1 MANTKVTSNVLA
13 DDAVTIGKIHTQTD
27 SGGTFANQDPSDG
40 HALVAKVNTNG
51 YHLSW
56 ESVSVSGISSSADS
70 TAITIDSSERVG
82 VGTTS
87 PTTPLHVESSTTN
100 QNTAFIKNTAGTGV
114 NYGLEIRAGTNATDH
129 ALQVLD
135 SSGTSRLRVTGAGNV
150 GISNASPSQKL
161 DVNGTAIADNIYAG
175 GSSGNKKTVVN
186 FPCTSSYPNT
196 STYTFSLSAT
206 EAPIG
211 SWVILGIRITSG
223 NSGGDQYAYLEQNN
237 DKGNRQMNY
246 VDSWYYN
253 DASASM
259 YYISA
264 ASDRNFTLNHA
275 TIVATNTNDWR
286 EVYYWGYIMDN

>member
-1 MANTKVTSNVLA
+1 MANTKVTKAVLA
-13 DDAVTIGKIHTQTD
+13 DDAVGLAQLHI
-27 SGGTFANQDPSDG
+27 SNDPSNGQALTATSDG
-40 HALVAKVNTNG
+40 AGGYNLTWANNTVA
-51 YHLSW
+51 
-56 ESVSVSGISSSADS
+56 GISSSADS
-70 TAITIDSSERVG
+70 TAITIDASENVAIGTSSAF
-82 VGTTS
+82 GTTS
-87 PTTPLHVESSTTN
+87 NRTC
-100 QNTAFIKNTAGTGV
+100 
-114 NYGLEIRAGTNATDH
+114 
-129 ALQVLD
+129 
-135 SSGTSRLRVTGAGNV
+135 VT
-150 GISNASPSQKL
+150 
-161 DVNGTAIADNIYAG
+161 VNGTNSVSLNIGTGGSQRGYMYSDGNSTVVSSVGSIPLKLGVADQNKTATLNTSGQFSAENIYNG

-286 EVYYWGYIMDN
+286 EVYYWGYVMDN